1 MKHKKTLCILLAL
14 LLLIMLAIGCLFVI
28 KKAYSMYSNLYAEFD
43 KLHDSVQ
50 LSFSALDGRMTSLED
65 TVGTYI
71 THYDFDYSWMRNTP
85 SLIAHACGSINGHDY
100 TNSLEAF
107 RYNYE
112 LGHRVFEVDFELTD
126 ENVLVA
132 THEKADWYAMTQND
146 TSVPFTYENFENDLL
161 LNQYH
166 TLNAKDIIQLLKEYP
181 DTYLITDTKHS
192 TRVNTLL
199 QFSQLVHYAQE
210 IDPSI
215 LHRIVPQIYSMEMLD
230 WVMTVYPFESVI
242 FTLYQTDW
250 TPESVLKF
258 CEQTGIG
265 FVTMPHNELTQEI
278 ADLWASLDLHIGVH
292 TVNNLSAARECIF
305 TGADMIYT
313 DTLPPSDFVD

>member
-1 MKHKKTLCILLAL
+1 MKHKKILCILAVL
-14 LLLIMLAIGCLFVI
+14 LCAVSLFASGIAIL
-28 KKAYSMYSNLYAEFD
+28 KKAHSMYKNVFTEFD
-43 KLHDSVQ
+43 KQRTTLET
-50 LSFSALDGRMTSLED
+50 LGLKMTSLEN

-112 LGHRVFEVDFELTD
+112 LGHRVFEVDFDLTD

-146 TSVPFTYENFENDLL
+146 TSVPFTYENFEDDLL